1 LPLTLVTGPANAEK
15 AGHVLAAYR
24 AALEAEPLLVVPTF
38 ADVEHYRRELAEAG
52 AVFGVR
58 VVRFAGLMGEIARR
72 AGVGGR
78 SLSRLT
84 RERVAAAAIAAARLD
99 VLAASAATPGF
110 VQALLRLADELGERR
125 IEPGRWWVAMRAWGE
140 REPHRAAY
148 AEELA
153 RLYGAYRDGLAA
165 LGRRDRA
172 GQDLAALDAL
182 RLEPARW
189 RGTPVFLYGF
199 DDLTPVQR
207 DAVETLA
214 VHAAAPVTVSL
225 TYEPGRA
232 AFAGRGSTFQEL
244 MALRPEHVALEARAE
259 HYSAPALH
267 ALERTLFEPA
277 RARRPDPAE
286 ALLLL
291 EGGGERA
298 ELELVAA
305 HVARLIRERGV
316 APEDIAVVLR
326 EPRDQAALI
335 AQVFAELEVPI
346 ALERFTPA
354 GHTALGRGLVAL
366 LRAAVLD
373 GGAGDLL
380 TWLRTPGK
388 LRQPALADRLE
399 ERARRE
405 GAAGAARARAL
416 WEGDH
421 PDFPLVEL
429 DRVAAAAAEGP
440 GALCRRLAA
449 EAAALFAAPYRRRA
463 PVLAGARALDAR
475 VAGALRSTLGELE
488 RLAAD
493 HPGLVPDA
501 WGLARL
507 LSDLEVRIHDDP
519 RAGVVAVTR
528 PQAIRARRARA
539 VFLCGLREGAF
550 PRPGTPEP
558 FLGDDE
564 RRALNAASGLGL
576 RLREDRLDAER
587 YLLYAAASRPTDL
600 LALSWPAADDEGEP
614 FVRSLFVDDVLDAF
628 DPAAARRVERR
639 ALGAAG
645 FDADLAPTEREAE
658 RGRLAAVRGAAEP
671 PLAPLRDPRVLG
683 ALRARATWSAS
694 ALEAYASCPVKWFVE
709 RLLAPRVLE
718 PDPEPMLRGDLAH
731 RVLEDALRALSGGGP
746 LTPARLD
753 ETRAHVRAA
762 LDRHCED
769 ASISPSPER
778 RRAALRRLEVDL
790 LRYVEHAA
798 HAGSA
803 FAPAH
808 FEVRFGG
815 EDDELPPAELAGG
828 ELRLEGRVD
837 RVDVGPGGRQ
847 AIVYD
852 YKGKGAPPQAR
863 WLEDARLQVGLY
875 LLALPHLLELEAV
888 GGLYQPLGRDDDGR
902 PRGLLRDGADPGL
915 HSFDND
921 RLEPAEFDAR
931 LDEVLDAAL
940 RAVRGI
946 RSGALPPRPQRCA
959 WAGGCAHPSI
969 CRCEEAGRSP
979 AVVERPEAD
988 RRSRNAGRDAPP
1000 R

>member
-24 AALEAEPLLVVPTF
+24 AALDVEPLLVVPTF

-58 VVRFAGLMGEIARR
+58 VVRFSGLMGEIARR
-72 AGVGGR
+72 AGAGGR
-78 SLSRLT
+78 PVARLT
-84 RERVAAAAIAAARLD
+84 RERVAAAAIAGARLD
-99 VLAASAATPGF
+99 VLAASADTPGF

-125 IEPGRWWVAMRAWGE
+125 IEPGRWWAAMRSWGE
-140 REPHRAAY
+140 REPARAAY

-172 GQDLAALDAL
+172 AHDIAALDAL
-182 RLEPARW
+182 RLGPARW

-199 DDLTPVQR
+199 DDLTPIQR

-214 VHAAAPVTVSL
+214 LHVGAPVTVSL

-232 AFAGRGSTFQEL
+232 AFAGRGATFQEL
-244 MALRPEHVALEARAE
+244 MALGPEHVELAARAE

-267 ALERTLFEPA
+267 HLERTLFEAPPE
-277 RARRPDPAE
+277 RRPDPRA

-305 HVARLIRERGV
+305 HIARLIRERGF

-326 EPRDQAALI
+326 EPREHAALI
-335 AQVFAELEVPI
+335 AQVFGELEVPI
-346 ALERFTPA
+346 ALERYVPA

-366 LRAAVLD
+366 LRSAALD
-373 GGAGDLL
+373 GSADDLL

-388 LRQPALADRLE
+388 LAHASLADRLE
-399 ERARRE
+399 QRARRT
-405 GAAGAARARAL
+405 GAASAAAARAL
-416 WEGDH
+416 WEGEH
-421 PDFPLVEL
+421 PNFVLAEL

-440 GALCRRLAA
+440 AALCRRLAA

-475 VAGALRSTLGELE
+475 VAGALRSALGELE
-488 RLAAD
+488 RLAGD

-501 WGLARL
+501 AELARVL
-507 LSDLEVRIHDDP
+507 GDLEVRAYDDP
-519 RAGVVAVTR
+519 RSGVVAVTR
-528 PQAIRARRARA
+528 PQAIRARRVRA

-564 RRALNAASGLGL
+564 RRALNAASGMRL
-576 RLREDRLDAER
+576 RLREDRLDSER

-600 LALSWPAADDEGEP
+600 LAASWPAADDDGEP

-628 DPAAARRVERR
+628 DPKAAARVQRR

-645 FDADLAPTEREAE
+645 FGDDLAPTEREAA
-658 RGRLAAVRGAAEP
+658 RGRLAAARGTAEP
-671 PLAPLRDPRVLG
+671 PVAPLRDDRVLG

-709 RLLAPRVLE
+709 RLLSPRVLE

-753 ETRAHVRAA
+753 ETRVHLRAA

-769 ASISPSPER
+769 ASISPNPER

-790 LRYVEHAA
+790 LRYVEQAA

-803 FAPAH
+803 FAPEH
-808 FEVRFGG
+808 FELRFGG
-815 EDDELPPAELAGG
+815 EDDALPPAELAGG

-837 RVDVGPGGRQ
+837 RVDVAADGRQ

-875 LLALPHLLELEAV
+875 LLALPHLLGLEAV

-915 HSFDND
+915 ASVDRD
-921 RLEPAEFDAR
+921 RLEPGEFEAR

-946 RSGALPPRPQRCA
+946 RSGELAPRPQRCA
-959 WAGGCAHPSI
+959 WDGGCAHPSI
-969 CRCEEAGRSP
+969 CRCEDAL
-979 AVVERPEAD
+979 ERPDPD
-988 RRSRNAGRDAPP
+988 RRPQSAGRDAP
-1000 R
+1000 RR